1 MGRLCGGPGVFG
13 PRLEAMQEGGGAF
26 RVRGCGK
33 DRPLVIAQNGQ
44 PILNVGSVIPSCA
57 QRNR

>member
-1 MGRLCGGPGVFG
+1 
-13 PRLEAMQEGGGAF
+13 LEAMQEGGGAF
-26 RVRGCGK
+26 RVRDRAK
-33 DRPLVIAQNGQ
+33 DRPPVVAQNGQ